1 MGHFARE
8 CPNPDPQPT
17 KAVGKLHHRLEA
29 ETPVTRALLNEFFNK
44 LVRSEKKNDI
54 TKAKL
59 KKARQQAANPA
70 DPSAQPQAPQNQPV
84 APAQPV
90 TPPQAAAPRKAQVGR
105 PPKQAKPK
113 ASPAAPAGAQPV
125 KGKPKAG
132 KAKAKNQP
140 VQAGNKPRKLD
151 RGGKCTSR
159 GGI

>member
-17 KAVGKLHHRLEA
+17 KAVGKLHHTLEA
-29 ETPVTRALLNEFFNK
+29 ETPVTRALLNKFFNK

-59 KKARQQAANPA
+59 KKARQQVANQANP
-70 DPSAQPQAPQNQPV
+70 PAQPQTPQHQP
-84 APAQPV
+84 ATPTPPV

-113 ASPAAPAGAQPV
+113 APRLLKQGLNLQRVNPRQLKLRLKISPF
-125 KGKPKAG
+125 
-132 KAKAKNQP
+132 
-140 VQAGNKPRKLD
+140 R
-151 RGGKCTSR
+151 RE
-159 GGI
+159 